1 MKNNFFHDLY
11 MTIREVRVR
20 DCSAKSLSHLL
31 HGYLSVYA
39 MVRISP
45 GLESEYGTLHE
56 IHGRLRE
63 IAGELSKAAKDT
75 SVEQDERIGYIA
87 DLMDAYQTYSDMDL
101 LDEAL
106 DMAYQVLS
114 VDENEVIVLPGK
126 TPNVCRLLCNWYYFT
141 GEERGLLLAKK
152 VMNDIV
158 RKENRLDWLRVIES
172 FGVLTG
178 NGVITERWR
187 ETCRKEKEQLEY
199 QVIHTMKNGGTHE
212 GIDRDAYYF
221 EVLAMREHELMA
233 SQEQKDLLE
242 FFTLMNKSI
251 DL

>member
-11 MTIREVRVR
+11 MTIRAVRVS

-45 GLESEYGTLHE
+45 GLEREYGTLQE

-75 SVEQDERIGYIA
+75 SIEQDERIGYIA
-87 DLMDAYQTYSDMDL
+87 DLMDAYQTYSDIDL

-106 DMAYQVLS
+106 DMAYRVLAPAGS
-114 VDENEVIVLPGK
+114 DQIVLPGK
-126 TPNVCRLLCNWYYFT
+126 TLNVCRLLCNCYYFT
-141 GEERGLLLAKK
+141 GEERCLMLAEEVINDNVRRENLL
-152 VMNDIV
+152 N
-158 RKENRLDWLRVIES
+158 WLRAIEN
-172 FGVLTG
+172 FGKLAE
-178 NGVITERWR
+178 NGVVVKMWKEA
-187 ETCRKEKEQLEY
+187 CKQEKEQLEY
-199 QVIHTMKNGGTHE
+199 EVIHSITSGDSE
-212 GIDRDAYYF
+212 GVDCEVYYF
-221 EVLAMREHELMA
+221 DVLAMREYGLVA

-242 FFTLMNKSI
+242 VFTLMNKGLDS
-251 DL
+251 

>member
-1 MKNNFFHDLY
+1 MKNNFFHGLY

-20 DCSAKSLSHLL
+20 DCSATSLSHLL

-45 GLESEYGTLHE
+45 GLESEYGTLQE

-63 IAGELSKAAKDT
+63 IAGELSKVAKDT

-106 DMAYQVLS
+106 DMAYRVLS
-114 VDENEVIVLPGK
+114 PAGSDRIVLPGK
-126 TPNVCRLLCNWYYFT
+126 TLNVCRLLCDCYYFT
-141 GEERGLLLAKK
+141 GEERCLTLAEEVINDNVRRENLL
-152 VMNDIV
+152 N
-158 RKENRLDWLRVIES
+158 WLRAIEN
-172 FGVLTG
+172 FGKLAESG
-178 NGVITERWR
+178 GVKMWE
-187 ETCRKEKEQLEY
+187 EACKQEKEQLEY
-199 QVIHTMKNGGTHE
+199 EVIHSITSGESE
-212 GIDRDAYYF
+212 GVDCAIYYF
-221 EVLAMREHELMA
+221 EVLAMREYGLVA

-242 FFTLMNKSI
+242 VFTLMNKGLDS
-251 DL
+251 